1 MKCFKIF
8 LSGSVQKQFK
18 ELNMG
23 KTYWKTEDEEYL
35 RNNLNFP
42 VKLLNPNTITID
54 KSDTEGRF
62 KEDLTMVL
70 ESDLI
75 FVDAKDKKGIGIGSE
90 MILAKMYKIPIYTI
104 CPLNSHYRKKISTEQ
119 EWIHPFLYE
128 LSDKIFESKEEMVL
142 YLNRLYKM
150 GKIQNRTEIDVI
162 DVIDRLNGY
171 DGGYDEGYTTTE
183 QFWGN
188 KSAKF
193 VQEAADML
201 KQQNINNAVCLDLGC
216 GHGKNAIYLA
226 EKGFKVTGIDVSYYS
241 IKEARKLS
249 SLVEWKVRD
258 MKKIKC
264 EEDKYDL
271 VILTGSLHCLSTI
284 DEVINVVGNVKLSTK
299 IGGYNVISV
308 FNNEIQDLSGHSS
321 KFKPLLLGHD
331 EYVDL
336 YKDWKII
343 ENSNT
348 VLEDEH
354 PHNKIKH
361 RHSITRLLVQRMQ

>member
-1 MKCFKIF
+1 MKNFKIF

-18 ELNMG
+18 ELNTG
-23 KTYWKTEDEEYL
+23 KTYWEAEDEEYL
-35 RNNLNFP
+35 RNSLDFP
-42 VKLLNPNTITID
+42 VELLNPNTITID
-54 KSDTEGRF
+54 KNDAEGRF
-62 KEDLTMVL
+62 KEDLKMVL

-75 FVDAKDKKGIGIGSE
+75 MVDAKDKKGIGIGSE
-90 MILAKMYKIPIYTI
+90 MIFAKMYKIPVYAI
-104 CPLNSHYRKKISTEQ
+104 CPSNSHYRKNISDNQ
-119 EWIHPFLYE
+119 EWIHPFFYE

-142 YLNRLYKM
+142 YLNKLYKM
-150 GKIQNRTEIDVI
+150 GRIQNRTEIDIV
-162 DVIDRLNGY
+162 DAMDRLNAY
-171 DGGYDEGYTTTE
+171 DGGYDEGYTATE
-183 QFWGN
+183 NFWGN
-188 KSAKF
+188 KPAKF
-193 VQEAADML
+193 VQEATDML

-216 GHGKNAIYLA
+216 GHGKNSIYLA
-226 EKGFKVTGIDVSYYS
+226 EKGFKVTAIDVSYYS

-249 SLVEWKVRD
+249 NLVEWKVRD

-264 EEDKYDL
+264 DKDKYDL

-284 DEVINVVGNVKLSTK
+284 DEIRSVMDNVKSSTK

-308 FNNEIQDLSGHSS
+308 FNNGVQDLSGHSL

-361 RHSITRLLVQRMQ
+361 KHSITRLLVQRMR